1 MYVLTTSTRLSVNR
15 VSVHAG
21 LHPDMVR
28 RFAALGLI
36 ECAVDDA
43 GRLWFPPSTVGR
55 IARIQ
60 RLRGGLSLNY
70 NAVGLVLDLLDRIRD
85 LEAQVRG
92 SDRPWT

>member
-1 MYVLTTSTRLSVNR
+1 MYVLTKPARLSVDR
-15 VSVHAG
+15 VSVHTG
-21 LHPDMVR
+21 LHPDLVR

-36 ECAVDDA
+36 ECAVDDG
-43 GRLWFPPSTVGR
+43 GRLWFPPDTAAR

-70 NAVGLVLDLLDRIRD
+70 SAVALVLDLLDRIRV

-92 SDRPWT
+92 SDPSWR

>member
-1 MYVLTTSTRLSVNR
+1 MYVLTKPARLSVDR
-15 VSVHAG
+15 VSVHTG

-36 ECAVDDA
+36 ECAVDDS
-43 GRLWFPPSTVGR
+43 GRLWFPPGTVAR

-70 NAVGLVLDLLDRIRD
+70 NAVALVLDLLDRIRV

-92 SDRPWT
+92 SEPSWR

>member
-1 MYVLTTSTRLSVNR
+1 MYVLTKPARLSVDR
-15 VSVHAG
+15 VSVHTG

-36 ECAVDDA
+36 ECAVDDG
-43 GRLWFPPSTVGR
+43 GRLWFPPDTVAR

-70 NAVGLVLDLLDRIRD
+70 NAVGLVLDLLDRIRV
-85 LEAQVRG
+85 LEAQVRR
-92 SDRPWT
+92 SEPSWK

>member
-1 MYVLTTSTRLSVNR
+1 MYVLTKPARLSVDR
-15 VSVHAG
+15 VSVHTG

-36 ECAVDDA
+36 ECAVDDT
-43 GRLWFPPSTVGR
+43 GRLWFPPDTVAR

-70 NAVGLVLDLLDRIRD
+70 NAVGLVLDLLDRIRV
-85 LEAQVRG
+85 LEAQVRR
-92 SDRPWT
+92 SEPSWK

>member
-1 MYVLTTSTRLSVNR
+1 MYVLTKPARLSVDR
-15 VSVHAG
+15 VSVHSG
-21 LHPDMVR
+21 LHPELVR

-36 ECAVDDA
+36 ECVVDDG
-43 GRLWFPPSTVGR
+43 GRLWFPPGTVAR

-70 NAVGLVLDLLDRIRD
+70 NAVGLVLDLLDRIRV

-92 SDRPWT
+92 TEPTWR

>member
-1 MYVLTTSTRLSVNR
+1 MYVLTKPARLSVDR
-15 VSVHAG
+15 VSVHTG

-36 ECAVDDA
+36 ECAVDDT
-43 GRLWFPPSTVGR
+43 GRLWFPPDTVAR

-70 NAVGLVLDLLDRIRD
+70 NAVGLVLDLLDRIRV
-85 LEAQVRG
+85 LEAQVRR
-92 SDRPWT
+92 SEPSWM

>member
-1 MYVLTTSTRLSVNR
+1 MYVLTKPTRLSVNR
-15 VSVHAG
+15 VSVHTG
-21 LHPDMVR
+21 LHPDVVR

-36 ECAVDDA
+36 ECAVDDG
-43 GRLWFPPSTVGR
+43 GRLWFPPGTVAR

-70 NAVGLVLDLLDRIRD
+70 NAVGLVLDLLDRIRV
-85 LEAQVRG
+85 LEAQLRG